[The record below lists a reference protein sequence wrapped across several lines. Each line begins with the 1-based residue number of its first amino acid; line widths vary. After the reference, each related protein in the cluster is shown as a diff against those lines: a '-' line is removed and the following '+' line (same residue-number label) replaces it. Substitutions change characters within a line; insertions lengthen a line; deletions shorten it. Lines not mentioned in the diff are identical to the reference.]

1 MSTSI
6 TYLGLNLS
14 SPLLLG
20 SSPLTRHL
28 EPVLALARTGLGA
41 VVVHSLF
48 EEAILQADQGADGST
63 APIDAEPSWPSPD
76 AHLAQVR
83 RLVQALKIPVIA
95 SLNGRHAGGWVRYAR
110 LLQDTGAAALE
121 LNLYYLNAHLD
132 LDSQTIESDLVRLVA
147 DVRAAISIPLAVKLG
162 PYFTGLPAFCRRL
175 TDAGANGLVLFNRF
189 YQSDLDMEAL
199 QVVPTLRLSN
209 SEDLLHPLRWTAILS
224 RRVAADISLSG
235 GIHTSND
242 LIKALAAGATTVQAT
257 ASLLRHGPAHAT
269 TLLAGLS
276 AWMAEH
282 HYTSIAELRGRLAEN
297 SAVDPTNFE
306 RASYIQSLRTWDL
319 RSMS

>member
-1 MSTSI
+1 MDLTT
-6 TYLGLNLS
+6 TYLGLTLN

-28 EPVLALARTGLGA
+28 DPILALARTGIGG

-48 EEAILQADQGADGST
+48 EEAIDQADGNSGVGVASAAEFPHAGLNWP
-63 APIDAEPSWPSPD
+63 APE

-83 RLVQALKIPVIA
+83 RLVQAVKIPVIA
-95 SLNGRHAGGWVRYAR
+95 SLNGRHPGGWVRYAR

-132 LDSQTIESDLVRLVA
+132 LDSQSIESELVRLVA
-147 DVRAAISIPLAVKLG
+147 EVRGAINIPLAVKLG

-189 YQSDLDMEAL
+189 YQSDLDLEAH

-235 GIHTSND
+235 GVHTSND
-242 LIKALAAGATTVQAT
+242 LIKALTAGATTVQAT

-276 AWMAEH
+276 AWMSER
-282 HYTSIAELRGRLAEN
+282 HYHTIA
-297 SAVDPTNFE
+297 
-306 RASYIQSLRTWDL
+306 
-319 RSMS
+319 